1 MKKKLVV
8 EFLNGETS
16 NLKLR
21 FPLVESNKGTLVF
34 SMESNDSL
42 DLNDMNAI
50 FSNPQ
55 VRGFEI
61 VED

>member
-1 MKKKLVV
+1 MKKELIV
-8 EFLNGETS
+8 EFLDGKTTS
-16 NLKLR
+16 LNLR

-34 SMESNDSL
+34 SIESNDSL
-42 DLNDMNAI
+42 NLNDMNVI
-50 FSNPQ
+50 FSNPE